1 MRSQLRRSMKAA
13 IMSRMHKRIGIL
25 GGMTAESTV
34 TYYQQI
40 VRGYQQRF
48 GNHAYPEIVIY
59 SVSFQQ
65 FEDWM
70 EAGEWESIGAALAD
84 GLRRLHAA
92 GADFAVIATNTMH
105 LLFDR
110 LERGSPLPLLSIVDA
125 TGRAIRRAGMHTV
138 GLLGT
143 RFTMEK
149 TFYADRLRLQGVETI
164 VPDAADREQVHRVIM
179 QELSRGILDDAS
191 RRQYLQ
197 VIDRL
202 VTRGAEGVVL
212 GCTEIPL
219 LVRPEHTGVPLFD
232 TTALHAEA
240 ALAWAL
246 GGTADRS
253 PIAAPMR

>member
-1 MRSQLRRSMKAA
+1 
-13 IMSRMHKRIGIL
+13 MHKRIGIL
-25 GGMTAESTV
+25 GGMTPESTV
-34 TYYQQI
+34 TYYQHI
-40 VRGYQQRF
+40 VHRYHERH

-70 EAGEWESIGAALAD
+70 EAGQWDAIGAALAD

-110 LERGSPLPLLSIVDA
+110 LAAESPIPLISIVDA
-125 TGRAIRRAGMHTV
+125 TSNAIERAGLRTV

-149 TFYADRLRLQGVETI
+149 TFYADGLARRGIRSI
-164 VPDAADREQVHRVIM
+164 VPDASDRADIHRVIM
-179 QELSRGILDDAS
+179 EELSVGRLAEES
-191 RRQYLQ
+191 RRRYLGI
-197 VIDRL
+197 IDTL
-202 VTRGAEGVVL
+202 VARGAQGIVL

-219 LVRPEHTGVPLFD
+219 LVRPEHTTVPLFD
-232 TTALHAEA
+232 TAVLHAEEALECAIGQPA
-240 ALAWAL
+240 AC
-246 GGTADRS
+246 
-253 PIAAPMR
+253 